1 MKRTN
6 IVIDEKLIKT
16 GLKVTGL
23 KTQRALVDFALRE
36 LLRREAQTK
45 ILELRGN
52 IAWKGDL
59 DAMRQSRSPR

>member
-6 IVIDEKLIKT
+6 IVIDEELIRT

-36 LLRREAQTK
+36 LLRREAQIK

-52 IAWKGDL
+52 IDWKGDL
-59 DAMRQSRSPR
+59 GEMRQTRSFE

>member
-6 IVIDEKLIKT
+6 IVIDENLIET

-36 LLRREAQTK
+36 LLRREAQTR

-52 IAWKGDL
+52 IDWKGDL
-59 DAMRQSRSPR
+59 DAMRQTRSYE